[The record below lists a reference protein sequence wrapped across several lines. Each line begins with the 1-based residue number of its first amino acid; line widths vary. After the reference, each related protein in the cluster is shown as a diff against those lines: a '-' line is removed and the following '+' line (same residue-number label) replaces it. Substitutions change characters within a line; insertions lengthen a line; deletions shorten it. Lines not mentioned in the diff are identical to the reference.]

1 MKGKATCHGGATI
14 VNAMANGK
22 GAAFGLSICTTAEV
36 EIEPGNGL
44 DVEMNGLSDESD
56 QLVRLCIKGVLDR
69 TTPGE
74 DRLVRVRTTSD
85 IPVSRGLKSSS
96 AAANAVIM
104 ATLDAL
110 GEQMDPLEAIR
121 IGTKAAIAAK
131 VSVTGAFDDACASLF
146 GGVAITDNRSE
157 TLMVQDSTAIRTK
170 GPNICSRSQDTKDR
184 PSSG

>member
-1 MKGKATCHGGATI
+1 M
-14 VNAMANGK
+14 
-22 GAAFGLSICTTAEV
+22 
-36 EIEPGNGL
+36 IEQPL
-44 DVEMNGLSDESD
+44 AKID
-56 QLVRLCIKGVLDR
+56 
-69 TTPGE
+69 
-74 DRLVRVRTTSD
+74 LVRVRTTSD

-157 TLMVQDSTAIRTK
+157 TLMVQDCTAIRTK